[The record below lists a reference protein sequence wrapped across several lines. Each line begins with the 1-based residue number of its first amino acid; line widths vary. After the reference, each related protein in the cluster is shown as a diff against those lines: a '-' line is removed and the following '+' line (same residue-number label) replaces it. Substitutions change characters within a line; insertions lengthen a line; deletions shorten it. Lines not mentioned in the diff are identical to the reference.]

1 MPSWAAVSHWVYKI
15 LIGPRWR
22 GKGNELERP
31 VIWKGLSLLE
41 GSPGHA
47 GRREGGWW
55 VKHSAL
61 GLAAATDT
69 LCRHV
74 FTGPAGISADT
85 RQMKTPPL
93 LPEAVSTPEV
103 WQAG

>member
-1 MPSWAAVSHWVYKI
+1 M
-15 LIGPRWR
+15 
-22 GKGNELERP
+22 
-31 VIWKGLSLLE
+31 
-41 GSPGHA
+41 
-47 GRREGGWW
+47 
-55 VKHSAL
+55 KHSAL